1 MKMYR
6 YIIPIVLLTF
16 LTGSLTAQEEQERTS
31 RNREKATEE
40 KSSDLSVR
48 AQAMNDQLTPKINHA
63 PWKRIV
69 YRFIDLKEE
78 KNMPLYYPPQ
88 PIGDDM
94 NLFTTIFRL
103 MAEGKISVYDYS
115 AEYEDFSENNISNLK
130 DILDRNYIL
139 YKEEPVPG
147 NDKAVTIEI
156 ENSDIPSEEALG
168 FYMKEMWYFDQQ
180 TSTYN
185 FEIVSLCPI
194 LFRAGEFGDETGRF
208 PMFWM
213 TYESIRPYISKTP
226 VMTSDLNNARTLTLD
241 DYFRKRMYKGEI
253 YKVANMMNRSLDR
266 NNPDSL
272 KAEQERIEKQLENFA
287 QAIWTGKNISDNKDD
302 AETNDANAEVKSN
315 NKKEQTTK
323 GRTSTSVKT
332 SSSSTKAPKAAKAP
346 KASKPSSVG
355 GGSGTATHSVR
366 KTR

>member
-6 YIIPIVLLTF
+6 YIISIVLLSF

-31 RNREKATEE
+31 RNRERATEE
-40 KSSDLSVR
+40 KSSGLTVR
-48 AQAMNDQLTPKINHA
+48 AQAMNEQLTPKINHA
-63 PWKRIV
+63 PWQRIV

-88 PIGDDM
+88 PVGDDI
-94 NLFTTIFRL
+94 NFFTTIFRL

-115 AEYEDFSENNISNLK
+115 ADYEDFSENNVSNLK

-147 NDKAVTIEI
+147 NNKAVTLEI
-156 ENSDIPSEEALG
+156 DNSDIPSEEALG

-185 FEIVSLCPI
+185 FEIISLCPI
-194 LFRAGEFGDETGRF
+194 LFRSGEFGDETARY
-208 PMFWM
+208 PMFWI
-213 TYESIRPYISKTP
+213 TYESIRPYISKVP

-241 DYFRKRMYKGEI
+241 DYFRKRMYNGEI

-266 NNPDSL
+266 SNPDSL
-272 KAEQERIEKQLENFA
+272 RAEQERIEKQLETFSR
-287 QAIWTGKNISDNKDD
+287 AIWTGQEMLDDDENSDSIGSDNS
-302 AETNDANAEVKSN
+302 A
-315 NKKEQTTK
+315 KEKAK
-323 GRTSTSVKT
+323 GR
-332 SSSSTKAPKAAKAP
+332 SSSSTRSSAGSKKVKDAKVAKAP
-346 KASKPSSVG
+346 KASKPKSPG
-355 GGSGTATHSVR
+355 PGSATHSVR
-366 KTR
+366 RQR